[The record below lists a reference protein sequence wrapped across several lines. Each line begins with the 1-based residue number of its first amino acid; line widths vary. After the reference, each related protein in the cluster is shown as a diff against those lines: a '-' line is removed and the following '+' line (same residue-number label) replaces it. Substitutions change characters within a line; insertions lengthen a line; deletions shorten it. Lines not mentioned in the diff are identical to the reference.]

1 MLKIWK
7 GKWKAQ
13 DQEDGEIQ
21 SDPERDSDQQLAA
34 GGANVPFEFDDSA
47 MASPSQSLLDPVPS
61 SAALPLSDSERPHKR
76 RKTQNGQDTGRIT
89 RCMTVSKTVQGGC
102 DPNRLE
108 EIIVLYDRAFPSN
121 RRQKTILDEITSLD
135 PSGRVF
141 PQYLEASRRVLEE
154 LGPCASDLVWR
165 RALRDI
171 ETSVSTWDDH
181 DDDDATPEMVLNAP
195 VRDII
200 KNWTFAMPN
209 LDISSRGFN
218 VSPKFLRL
226 VQILKACEPLDL
238 DTEPRGFSLVF
249 VSSKAVAL
257 GITDLLKALGEFRCQ
272 PLLGD
277 ETPVVQQELF
287 DAIEDGTCNLLI
299 AVQSIED
306 LHIPRA
312 SVVVRFSLSRDY
324 LSHAYTYSR
333 ASLTDGHLVF
343 MAERENNVHRH
354 IISSLARIN
363 ESILPWATCIS
374 DTSLPPLNLSD
385 MMVVFSLDKGTEAE
399 DSKQPCITDATTGC
413 EIRLQDA
420 AAVVFRL
427 GAHLLELKPGQNKE
441 KPRLVCVSAGP
452 LCTFQVHLPGMPNDL
467 SCISGPPSTSP
478 AIARRQA
485 CFTACAKLAE
495 AGLLPYRFFPIPEN
509 RRLWKPKGLPPAT
522 DAKVAGTRIYSGSV
536 PRFWQSNS
544 YSPTKV
550 LYPTIICGDCLQ
562 REALHAPL
570 LLLTHRPLPD
580 IANIKLFFLGIPIVV
595 PLRRAAPLLV
605 NDEQLQLLH
614 TYTIQFF
621 RTVVN
626 KPYTCESG
634 KTAYFVAPLQSN
646 FHSPVLD
653 SSRPFDLPDISSR
666 LPWDAI
672 HLASESRWVPLKY
685 GAADMVE
692 PDVHDAA
699 IQGHMEFIRRYEVVK
714 VRRDLTP
721 QSIHPN
727 DNSMT
732 ILEFVR
738 SKYENLPDLKDE
750 NQCILEVVKID
761 PWLQYA
767 SPSSRPQGGK
777 SDPLY
782 MIPELYAKCTFPL
795 SVIRTGFLFPSIMEN
810 INHILLV
817 KELNVNFFGHSVAE
831 DLLRMAITAP
841 SVGLA
846 YDYERLELLGDS
858 FLKYV
863 SSLYVFVTEPDRS
876 EGNLHASRR
885 ELISNNSLLHQ
896 AVRIGLP
903 SFIQTKP
910 FSIKTWCPPNFT
922 RELNN
927 NTGTRQVQGSTVQ
940 SAVKQPVAAP
950 IQSTDASTT
959 KAKGRRKR
967 KKKTQALWT
976 GDSNKWL
983 GDKTVADVVESIIG
997 AAYLTGGK
1005 DVALRVTKDL
1015 GVCLP
1020 RVEQWSD
1027 FGRTAM
1033 APSSR
1038 VTAKLKP
1045 GTLQAIEG
1053 VLGTQTHITHQGFQ
1067 TSCYERFEFVGDAV
1081 LDFCILIELKLHTV
1095 VVRHIFSR
1103 NQGLSPGALT
1113 LLKGAMVSNRA
1124 LAALCVCSGLHQ
1136 HLLFQSA
1143 ELALSISSYEKEVKR
1158 KQSEEYTAAQ
1168 QEGRAPGQFWFDID
1182 PPKPLSDVVESIM
1195 GAMCISDDF
1204 LPDGVEAIFLNL
1216 VQPFYDKHITLQ
1228 TLSHHPTK
1236 VLLELLQASGCQDF
1250 EISKEN
1256 DGGSVQCNVLVH
1268 GIVLASATETN
1279 PVSAARLASLWA
1291 LDALEGDSTF
1301 LARTCDCRW

>member
-21 SDPERDSDQQLAA
+21 PDPERDSDQQLAS

-47 MASPSQSLLDPVPS
+47 MASPSHSLLDPVPS
-61 SAALPLSDSERPHKR
+61 
-76 RKTQNGQDTGRIT
+76 
-89 RCMTVSKTVQGGC
+89 
-102 DPNRLE
+102 
-108 EIIVLYDRAFPSN
+108 AFPSN
-121 RRQKTILDEITSLD
+121 TRQKTILDEISSLD

-165 RALRDI
+165 RALRDMEI
-171 ETSVSTWDDH
+171 SVSTWDDH
-181 DDDDATPEMVLNAP
+181 EDDATPEMVLNAP

-209 LDISSRGFN
+209 LDIGSRGFN

-226 VQILKACEPLDL
+226 VQILKA
-238 DTEPRGFSLVF
+238 F
-249 VSSKAVAL
+249 SSKAVAL
-257 GITDLLKALGEFRCQ
+257 GITDLLKALEEFRCQ

-277 ETPVVQQELF
+277 ETPVVQVHILSFESAFVTIQSPSKRFLTPLRMAL
-287 DAIEDGTCNLLI
+287 AICLSQ
-299 AVQSIED
+299 VQSTED

-312 SVVVRFSLSRDY
+312 SVVVRFNLSHDY

-333 ASLTDGHLVF
+333 ASLTDRHLVF

-354 IISSLARIN
+354 ILSSLARIN
-363 ESILPWATCIS
+363 ESILPWATGIS
-374 DTSLPPLNLSD
+374 DTSLPPLTLSD
-385 MMVVFSLDKGTEAE
+385 LMAVFSLDEGTEAE

-420 AAVVFRL
+420 AAVISRL
-427 GAHLLELKPGQNKE
+427 GAHLLEMNPGQNKE
-441 KPRLVCVSAGP
+441 RPRLVCVSAGS
-452 LCTFQVHLPGMPNDL
+452 LCTVEVHLPGMPKDL
-467 SCISGPPSTSP
+467 SCITGPLSTSP
-478 AIARRQA
+478 AMARRHA
-485 CFTACAKLAE
+485 CFTACARLAE

-509 RRLWKPKGLPPAT
+509 RRLWKFKGLPPAT
-522 DAKVAGTRIYSGSV
+522 DAKVAGTRMYLGSV
-536 PRFWQSNS
+536 SCFWKSFS

-550 LYPTIICGDCLQ
+550 LYPTIICGDCLE
-562 REALHAPL
+562 REAPHAPL
-570 LLLTHRPLPD
+570 LLLTRRPLPD
-580 IANIKLFFLGIPIVV
+580 ITNIKLFFLGIPIVV

-614 TYTIQFF
+614 TYTIRFF

-634 KTAYFVAPLQSN
+634 KMAYFVAPLQSN
-646 FHSPVLD
+646 FRSPVLD
-653 SSRPFDLPDISSR
+653 SSRSFDLLDIGSR

-685 GAADMVE
+685 GAADMIE

-727 DNSMT
+727 DNAMT

-738 SKYENLPDLKDE
+738 SKYESLPDLKDE
-750 NQCILEVVKID
+750 NQSILEVVKID

-782 MIPELYAKCTFPL
+782 IIPELYAKCTIPL

-841 SVGLA
+841 TVGLA

-927 NTGTRQVQGSTVQ
+927 NNTATCQVQDSAVQ
-940 SAVKQPVAAP
+940 STVKQPVAAP
-950 IQSTDASTT
+950 VQSTDASTAT
-959 KAKGRRKR
+959 NVKARSR
-967 KKKTQALWT
+967 KKKKKTRAL

-1038 VTAKLKP
+1038 VTTKLKP
-1045 GTLQAIEG
+1045 GTLQAIESI
-1053 VLGTQTHITHQGFQ
+1053 LGHKFKRPYLLAQALTHITHQGFQ

-1081 LDFCILIELKLHTV
+1081 LDFL

-1136 HLLFQSA
+1136 YLLFQSA
-1143 ELALSISSYEKEVKR
+1143 ELALSINIYEKEVKR

-1204 LPDGVEAIFLNL
+1204 LPDGIEAIFTNL

-1250 EISKEN
+1250 EIGKAN
-1256 DGGSVQCNVLVH
+1256 VGGSVQCDVLVH
-1268 GIVLASATETN
+1268 GIVLASSTDTN
-1279 PVSAARLASLWA
+1279 PVSAARFASLWA

>member
-21 SDPERDSDQQLAA
+21 SDPERDSDQQLAS

-61 SAALPLSDSERPHKR
+61 SAALPLSERPHKR
-76 RKTQNGQDTGRIT
+76 RKIQNGQDTGRIT
-89 RCMTVSKTVQGGC
+89 RTASNTVQGGC
-102 DPNRLE
+102 DPSRLRE
-108 EIIVLYDRAFPSN
+108 TIVLYDRAFLTN
-121 RRQKTILDEITSLD
+121 TRQKTIMDEITSLD

-171 ETSVSTWDDH
+171 ETCVSAWDDH

-226 VQILKACEPLDL
+226 VQVLKACEPLDL
-238 DTEPRGFSLVF
+238 EKESRGFGLVF
-249 VSSKAVAL
+249 ASSKAAAL

-287 DAIEDGTCNLLI
+287 DAIEDGTCNLLV
-299 AVQSIED
+299 AVQSTED

-333 ASLTDGHLVF
+333 ASSTDRHLVF

-363 ESILPWATCIS
+363 ESILPWATGIS
-374 DTSLPPLNLSD
+374 DTSLPPLTLSD
-385 MMVVFSLDKGTEAE
+385 LMAVFSLDKGTEAE
-399 DSKQPCITDATTGC
+399 DNKQPCITDAATGC

-420 AAVVFRL
+420 VAVIFRL
-427 GAHLLELKPGQNKE
+427 GAHLLEIKEGQNQE
-441 KPRLVCVSAGP
+441 KPHLVCVFAGTS
-452 LCTFQVHLPGMPNDL
+452 CTFQVHLPGMPKDL
-467 SCISGPPSTSP
+467 SCISGSPSTSP

-485 CFTACAKLAE
+485 CFAACAKLVE
-495 AGLLPYRFFPIPEN
+495 AGLLPYRFFPIPAN
-509 RRLWKPKGLPPAT
+509 RRLWKPKGLPPAS
-522 DAKVAGTRIYSGSV
+522 DAKVAGTRMYLGSV
-536 PRFWQSNS
+536 PCFWQSFS
-544 YSPTKV
+544 YSPTKL
-550 LYPTIICGDCLQ
+550 LYPTIICGECLQ
-562 REALHAPL
+562 REAPHAPL
-570 LLLTHRPLPD
+570 LLLTRRPLPD
-580 IANIKLFFLGIPIVV
+580 IPNIKLFFLGIPIVV
-595 PLRRAAPLLV
+595 PLRRAAPLSV

-614 TYTIQFF
+614 TYSIRFF

-634 KTAYFVAPLQSN
+634 KMAYFVAPLQSD
-646 FHSPVLD
+646 FRSPAPD
-653 SSRPFDLPDISSR
+653 PSRPYDLPDIGSR
-666 LPWDAI
+666 VPWDAI
-672 HLASESRWVPLKY
+672 RLATESRWLRTL
-685 GAADMVE
+685 VE
-692 PDVHDAA
+692 PDIQDAA
-699 IQGHMEFIRRYEVVK
+699 VQGHMEFIRRYEVAK

-777 SDPLY
+777 SDSLY

-817 KELNVNFFGHSVAE
+817 KELNANFFGHSVAE

-841 SVGLA
+841 SVVLA

-863 SSLYVFVTEPDRS
+863 STLYVFVTEPDRS
-876 EGNLHASRR
+876 EGNLHTSRR

-922 RELNN
+922 REPNN
-927 NTGTRQVQGSTVQ
+927 NATTRQVQDSAVQ
-940 SAVKQPVAAP
+940 SAVKDPVAAP
-950 IQSTDASTT
+950 VHSTDASTT
-959 KAKGRRKR
+959 KTKARRKR
-967 KKKTQALWT
+967 KKKTRALC
-976 GDSNKWL
+976 DSNKWL

-1020 RVEQWSD
+1020 KVEQWSD

-1053 VLGTQTHITHQGFQ
+1053 VLGHKFKRPYLLAQALTHITHQGFQ

-1081 LDFCILIELKLHTV
+1081 LDFL

-1136 HLLFQSA
+1136 HLLFQST
-1143 ELALSISSYEKEVKR
+1143 ELALSISSYEMEVKR

-1204 LPDGVEAIFLNL
+1204 LPDGVETIFTNL

-1250 EISKEN
+1250 KINKEN
-1256 DGGSVQCNVLVH
+1256 HGSSVQCDVLVH
-1268 GIVLASATETN
+1268 SIVLASATEIN
-1279 PVSAARLASLWA
+1279 PISAARFASLWA

-1301 LARTCDCRW
+1301 LARTCDCVCEP

>member
-21 SDPERDSDQQLAA
+21 SESERDSDQQLAS
-34 GGANVPFEFDDSA
+34 GGANVLFEFDDSA

-61 SAALPLSDSERPHKR
+61 SAALPDSDSERPHKR
-76 RKTQNGQDTGRIT
+76 RKTENGQDNGRRARYLTISET
-89 RCMTVSKTVQGGC
+89 VPGEYIPSRC
-102 DPNRLE
+102 R
-108 EIIVLYDRAFPSN
+108 EIIVLYDRAFSSN
-121 RRQKTILDEITSLD
+121 MTQTIILDEVTSLD

-141 PQYLEASRRVLEE
+141 SKHLEASRQVLEE
-154 LGPCASDLVWR
+154 LGACASDLVWR

-181 DDDDATPEMVLNAP
+181 DDDDAAPDVVLDVS

-200 KNWTFAMPN
+200 KNWMFAMPN
-209 LDISSRGFN
+209 LDIGSRGFN

-226 VQILKACEPLDL
+226 VQILKACEPLD
-238 DTEPRGFSLVF
+238 TEFRGLVF
-249 VSSKAVAL
+249 VSSKAVAW
-257 GITDLLKALGEFRCQ
+257 GIIDLLRALREFRCQ
-272 PLLGD
+272 LLQGD
-277 ETPVVQQELF
+277 ETPAAQHDLF
-287 DAIEDGTCNLLI
+287 NAFKDGTCNMII
-299 AVQSIED
+299 AVQSTED
-306 LHIPRA
+306 LDIPKA
-312 SVVVRFSLSRDY
+312 SVVIRFSLSCSY

-333 ASLTDGHLVF
+333 AADFDSHLVL

-354 IISSLARIN
+354 ILSCLARIN
-363 ESILPWATCIS
+363 KSMLSWAIRTS
-374 DTSLPPLNLSD
+374 DTSLPPLLLSD
-385 MMVVFSLDKGTEAE
+385 MMAVFSLDKGSEIE

-413 EIRLQDA
+413 EIRVQNA
-420 AAVVFRL
+420 TVVIFRL
-427 GAHLLELKPGQNKE
+427 GAYLLELKPGPDIE
-441 KPRLVCVSAGP
+441 KPRLEYVSAQS
-452 LCTFQVHLPGMPNDL
+452 LVTCRVHLPGMPNHL
-467 SCISGPPSTSP
+467 VS
-478 AIARRQA
+478 ARRQA
-485 CFTACAKLAE
+485 CFAACARLAE
-495 AGLLPYRFFPIPEN
+495 AGLLPHRFFPFPEN
-509 RRLWKPKGLPPAT
+509 RRLWKPKDLPPAT
-522 DAKVAGTRIYSGSV
+522 DAKVAGTRMYSGSV
-536 PRFWQSNS
+536 PCFWQSFC
-544 YSPTKV
+544 YSPAKV
-550 LYPTIICGDCLQ
+550 LYPT
-562 REALHAPL
+562 
-570 LLLTHRPLPD
+570 
-580 IANIKLFFLGIPIVV
+580 LFFLGIPIVV
-595 PLRRAAPLLV
+595 PLRRGAPMLV
-605 NDEQLQLLH
+605 NDEQLELLH
-614 TYTIQFF
+614 TYTIRFF

-626 KPYTCESG
+626 KPYICDSG
-634 KTAYFVAPLQSN
+634 KMAYFVAPLQSD
-646 FHSPVLD
+646 FRSPELD
-653 SSRPFDLPDISSR
+653 PLA
-666 LPWDAI
+666 WNAI
-672 HLASESRWVPLKY
+672 KLASESRWTPLKY
-685 GAADMVE
+685 GVADMVE
-692 PDVHDAA
+692 PDVQDAA

-727 DNSMT
+727 NNSMT

-767 SPSSRPQGGK
+767 SPSSRPQCGT
-777 SDPLY
+777 SDFLY

-795 SVIRTGFLFPSIMEN
+795 SLIRTGFLLPSIMEN

-817 KELNVNFFGHSVAE
+817 KELNANFFGLSVAE

-885 ELISNNSLLHQ
+885 ELISNNSLLRQ

-903 SFIQTKP
+903 SFIQMKP
-910 FSIKTWCPPNFT
+910 FSIKIWCPPNFT

-927 NTGTRQVQGSTVQ
+927 NTSADQVP
-940 SAVKQPVAAP
+940 SAPKQPTADV
-950 IQSTDASTT
+950 STT
-959 KAKGRRKR
+959 IAAKGRSRKR
-967 KKKTQALWT
+967 KKKAWT
-976 GDSNKWL
+976 LRNGDSNKWL

-1015 GVCLP
+1015 GVPLL

-1033 APSSR
+1033 APSSS

-1045 GTLQAIEG
+1045 GTLQAIEEI
-1053 VLGTQTHITHQGFQ
+1053 LEHKFKRPYLLAQALTHITHQGFQ

-1081 LDFCILIELKLHTV
+1081 LDFL

-1143 ELALSISSYEKEVKR
+1143 ELALSIINYEKEVKR
-1158 KQSEEYTAAQ
+1158 KQCEEYTDAQ
-1168 QEGRAPGQFWFDID
+1168 KEGRAPGQFWFDID

-1204 LPDGVEAIFLNL
+1204 QPDGVEAIFINL

-1250 EISKEN
+1250 EINKEDG
-1256 DGGSVQCNVLVH
+1256 DGGVQCSVLVH
-1268 GIVLASATETN
+1268 DIVLASATEAN
-1279 PVSAARLASLWA
+1279 PISAARLASLWA
-1291 LDALEGDSTF
+1291 LDALEGDSDF
-1301 LARTCDCRW
+1301 LARTCDCRSVNNTKGHTGRY

>member
-13 DQEDGEIQ
+13 EEDGEIKP
-21 SDPERDSDQQLAA
+21 DPERDSDQQLAS
-34 GGANVPFEFDDSA
+34 GGANVPFDFGDSA
-47 MASPSQSLLDPVPS
+47 MASPSHSLLDPVPS

-76 RKTQNGQDTGRIT
+76 RKIQNGQDTGRIT
-89 RCMTVSKTVQGGC
+89 RCLTRSETVQGGC
-102 DPNRLE
+102 DLSRLRE
-108 EIIVLYDRAFPSN
+108 TIVLYDKAFPSN
-121 RRQKTILDEITSLD
+121 TRQKTILDEITSLD

-171 ETSVSTWDDH
+171 ETNVSTWDDH
-181 DDDDATPEMVLNAP
+181 EDDATPEMVLNAP

-209 LDISSRGFN
+209 LDIGSRGFN

-238 DTEPRGFSLVF
+238 DTESRGFALVF
-249 VSSKAVAL
+249 VSSKAVIL
-257 GITDLLKALGEFRCQ
+257 GITDLLKALGEYRCQ
-272 PLLGD
+272 SLLGD
-277 ETPVVQQELF
+277 ETPVVQQEIF
-287 DAIEDGTCNLLI
+287 DAFENGTYNLLV
-299 AVQSIED
+299 AVQSTED

-312 SVVVRFSLSRDY
+312 SAVVRFSLSRDY
-324 LSHAYTYSR
+324 LSNAYTYSR
-333 ASLTDGHLVF
+333 ASLTDRHLVF
-343 MAERENNVHRH
+343 MAERENNAHRH
-354 IISSLARIN
+354 ILSSLARTN
-363 ESILPWATCIS
+363 ESILPWVTGIS
-374 DTSLPPLNLSD
+374 DTLLPPLTLSD
-385 MMVVFSLDKGTEAE
+385 LMAVFSLDEGTEAE
-399 DSKQPCITDATTGC
+399 DSKQPCVTDATTGC

-420 AAVVFRL
+420 AAVISRL

-441 KPRLVCVSAGP
+441 VPRLVCVSAGP
-452 LCTFQVHLPGMPNDL
+452 LCTFEVHLPGMPKDL

-485 CFTACAKLAE
+485 CFAACAKLAE

-509 RRLWKPKGLPPAT
+509 RRLWRPKALPPVT
-522 DAKVAGTRIYSGSV
+522 DAKVAGTRMYFGSASC
-536 PRFWQSNS
+536 FWKPFSR
-544 YSPTKV
+544 SPTKV
-550 LYPTIICGDCLQ
+550 LYPTIICGDYVE
-562 REALHAPL
+562 REVPHAPL
-570 LLLTHRPLPD
+570 LLLTRRPLPD

-605 NDEQLQLLH
+605 TDEQLQLLH
-614 TYTIQFF
+614 TYTLRFF

-634 KTAYFVAPLQSN
+634 KMAYFVAPLQSN
-646 FHSPVLD
+646 FRSPTLD
-653 SSRPFDLPDISSR
+653 STRPFDLPDMGSNV
-666 LPWDAI
+666 LWDAI
-672 HLASESRWVPLKY
+672 HLVSESQWIPLKY

-699 IQGHMEFIRRYEVVK
+699 IQGHMEFIRRYDVVK
-714 VRRDLTP
+714 VRHDLTP
-721 QSIHPN
+721 QSIHPK

-738 SKYENLPDLKDE
+738 SKYENLPDLKDQ

-767 SPSSRPQGGK
+767 SPSSRPLSGK

-782 MIPELYAKCTFPL
+782 LIPELYSKCTFPS

-817 KELNVNFFGHSVAE
+817 KELNVNFFGHSVSE

-910 FSIKTWCPPNFT
+910 FSLKTWCPPNFT
-922 RELNN
+922 RELNDN
-927 NTGTRQVQGSTVQ
+927 NTAIRQVQDSSVQ
-940 SAVKQPVAAP
+940 SAVKQPAAAP
-950 IQSTDASTT
+950 VQSTDASTT
-959 KAKGRRKR
+959 TKAKARPRKR
-967 KKKTQALWT
+967 KRKTRVSC
-976 GDSNKWL
+976 DSNKWL

-1015 GVCLP
+1015 GIFLP
-1020 RVEQWSD
+1020 RIEQWSD
-1027 FGRTAM
+1027 LGRTAM

-1038 VTAKLKP
+1038 VTTKLKP
-1045 GTLQAIEG
+1045 GTLQAIES
-1053 VLGTQTHITHQGFQ
+1053 VLGHKFKRPYLLAQALTHITHQGFQ

-1081 LDFCILIELKLHTV
+1081 LDFL

-1143 ELALSISSYEKEVKR
+1143 ELALSISRYEKELKR

-1204 LPDGVEAIFLNL
+1204 LPDGVEAIFKNL

-1236 VLLELLQASGCQDF
+1236 LLLELLQASGCQDF
-1250 EISKEN
+1250 EISKDN
-1256 DGGSVQCNVLVH
+1256 VGNSVQCDVLVH
-1268 GIVLASATETN
+1268 GIVLASATDTN
-1279 PVSAARLASLWA
+1279 PVSAARFASLWA

-1301 LARTCDCRW
+1301 LARTCGCRW

>member
-1 MLKIWK
+1 
-7 GKWKAQ
+7 
-13 DQEDGEIQ
+13 
-21 SDPERDSDQQLAA
+21 
-34 GGANVPFEFDDSA
+34 
-47 MASPSQSLLDPVPS
+47 
-61 SAALPLSDSERPHKR
+61 
-76 RKTQNGQDTGRIT
+76 
-89 RCMTVSKTVQGGC
+89 MT
-102 DPNRLE
+102 
-108 EIIVLYDRAFPSN
+108 
-121 RRQKTILDEITSLD
+121 QKTILDEVTSLD
-135 PSGRVF
+135 PSGCVF
-141 PQYLEASRRVLEE
+141 LQHFEASRRVLEE
-154 LGPCASDLVWR
+154 LGACASDLVWR

-181 DDDDATPEMVLNAP
+181 DDDATPEMVLNVP

-209 LDISSRGFN
+209 LDIGSRGFN

-226 VQILKACEPLDL
+226 VQILKACEPLD
-238 DTEPRGFSLVF
+238 TEFRGLVF
-249 VSSKAVAL
+249 VSSKAVIW
-257 GITDLLKALGEFRCQ
+257 GIIDLLKALGEFRCQ
-272 PLLGD
+272 PLHGD
-277 ETPVVQQELF
+277 ETPVVQQDLF
-287 DAIEDGTCNLLI
+287 NAFEDGTYNLLI
-299 AVQSIED
+299 AVQSTED
-306 LHIPRA
+306 LDIPRA
-312 SVVVRFSLSRDY
+312 SVVIRFSLSRDY

-333 ASLTDGHLVF
+333 APDSDSHLVF
-343 MAERENNVHRH
+343 MAERENNAHRH
-354 IISSLARIN
+354 ILSSLARIN
-363 ESILPWATCIS
+363 KSILAWATRRS
-374 DTSLPPLNLSD
+374 DTSLPPLTLSD
-385 MMVVFSLDKGTEAE
+385 MMTVFSLDKGTEAE
-399 DSKQPCITDATTGC
+399 DSKQPCITDANTGC
-413 EIRLQDA
+413 EIRVQNA
-420 AAVVFRL
+420 TAVIFRL

-441 KPRLVCVSAGP
+441 KLHLEYVFAEPFYTCR
-452 LCTFQVHLPGMPNDL
+452 VHLPGMPNDL
-467 SCISGPPSTSP
+467 TCISGPPSPS
-478 AIARRQA
+478 IVLARRQA
-485 CFTACAKLAE
+485 CLAACARLAE
-495 AGLLPYRFFPIPEN
+495 AGLLPHRFFPYPEN
-509 RRLWKPKGLPPAT
+509 RRLWKPKDLPPAT
-522 DAKVAGTRIYSGSV
+522 DAKVAGTRMYSGSV
-536 PRFWQSNS
+536 PCFWQSFC
-544 YSPTKV
+544 YSSTKV
-550 LYPTIICGDCLQ
+550 LYPTVICGDHLQ
-562 REALHAPL
+562 GEAQHAPM
-570 LLLTHRPLPD
+570 LLLTRRPLFD
-580 IANIKLFFLGIPIVV
+580 IPNIKLFFLGIPIVV

-605 NDEQLQLLH
+605 SDEQLELLH
-614 TYTIQFF
+614 TYTTRFF

-634 KTAYFVAPLQSN
+634 KMAYFVAPLRSN
-646 FHSPVLD
+646 FCSPVLD
-653 SSRPFDLPDISSR
+653 PQRPFDLPDIGSS
-666 LPWDAI
+666 LLWDAI
-672 HLASESRWVPLKY
+672 KVASESRWIPLKY
-685 GAADMVE
+685 GAADVVE
-692 PDVHDAA
+692 PDVQDAA

-767 SPSSRPQGGK
+767 SPSSRPQCGT

-795 SVIRTGFLFPSIMEN
+795 SVIRTGFLLPSIMEN

-817 KELNVNFFGHSVAE
+817 KELNVNFFGLSVAE

-885 ELISNNSLLHQ
+885 ELISNNSLLRQ

-903 SFIQTKP
+903 PFIQTKP

-922 RELNN
+922 RESSS
-927 NTGTRQVQGSTVQ
+927 NTATGQVQDSAVQ
-940 SAVKQPVAAP
+940 SALKQPVAAP
-950 IQSTDASTT
+950 GQSTDVSTT
-959 KAKGRRKR
+959 NTAKGRSRKR
-967 KKKTQALWT
+967 KKKSRTLWN
-976 GDSNKWL
+976 GNSNKWL

-1005 DVALRVTKDL
+1005 DLALRVTKDL
-1015 GVCLP
+1015 GVPLS
-1020 RVEQWSD
+1020 RVEQWPD

-1033 APSSR
+1033 APSSS

-1045 GTLQAIEG
+1045 GTLQAIED
-1053 VLGTQTHITHQGFQ
+1053 VLGHKFKRPYLLAQALTHITHQGFQ

-1081 LDFCILIELKLHTV
+1081 LDFL

-1136 HLLFQSA
+1136 HLLFQST
-1143 ELALSISSYEKEVKR
+1143 ELALCISNYEKEVKR

-1168 QEGRAPGQFWFDID
+1168 KEGRAPGQFWFDID

-1204 LPDGVEAIFLNL
+1204 QPDGVEAIFINL
-1216 VQPFYDKHITLQ
+1216 VQPFYDRHITLQ

-1250 EISKEN
+1250 EISKEDDN
-1256 DGGSVQCNVLVH
+1256 GDVQCSVLVH
-1268 GIVLASATETN
+1268 DIVLASATEAN
-1279 PVSAARLASLWA
+1279 PISAARLASLWA
-1291 LDALEGDSTF
+1291 LDALEGDSSF
-1301 LARTCDCRW
+1301 LARTCDCRTVNDARGHPGRH